1 MKHYFLCLFSALLG
15 GAVVAVM
22 QPEGNKEQAITVQAG
37 SPEMQ
42 RAYYRPTNK
51 NELPHTAH
59 PPTVQPQLLPEEPQM
74 LAQVPR
80 FQLPGGVPP
89 EAPVQRQD
97 DDMLPEER
105 VAVAVYEMVNRCVVN
120 ISTRSMKQNTFFLH
134 ETPSEG
140 SGSGSVIDKSGHI
153 LTNYHVIE
161 GAREVQVTLS
171 DGKTLEAQLVGADP
185 VNDIAV
191 IKIDTT
197 ADELFPV
204 TFGDS
209 GRLKVGMKVFAL
221 GNPFG
226 LERTLTTGIIS
237 SLNRTL
243 RVRETRTIKSIIQ
256 IDAAINPGSSGGPL
270 LDCRGHLVGMNT
282 AIASNTGQSAG
293 VGFSIPSNLI
303 SRIVGELIQHGR
315 VIRPEVG
322 IRHVYPTSK
331 GLLIASL
338 MPGGPAEL
346 AGLRGPQISRR
357 RRGAFLYETVDRS
370 AADLIVAVDQKPVK
384 TADEFLSYIETKRPG
399 DEVTIGVIRESQ
411 PVSIKVRLSES
422 EP

>member
-89 EAPVQRQD
+89 VAPVPQQD

-282 AIASNTGQSAG
+282 AI
-293 VGFSIPSNLI
+293 
-303 SRIVGELIQHGR
+303 VGELIQHGR